1 MNSGRH
7 IFRGPKSLI
16 VTFYLWFLL
25 ALTLTVA
32 SAGAVFALWSD
43 GRWEERIAELAL
55 INVRLARDLTE
66 LSLSKGAAPEEL
78 GRLLAPVLEKDRAS
92 LAILEKDGVPLLVLP
107 HPQAGAGDPVIP
119 APDAIRAIGGG
130 EEVVEL
136 QWRRRFAIGLPIGL
150 PSGET
155 GVFYVTGHRHL
166 WPDREGSPRFLFG
179 LGAILVVG
187 WLLCWPLAAHLAR
200 PLRRMSRTADAVGR
214 GDLSARIRLHRRDEI
229 GRLARSFNAM
239 ADNLQQMVLGHKR
252 LLGDISHELRSPLA
266 RLRVA
271 LELARGEA
279 GGAAED
285 YLARAERETGALDGL
300 IEELLTYSRL
310 DASPHELH
318 REAVDLSRLIR
329 EVVEQEHPEAEA
341 RDVTLDVEAEGLPPV
356 TAERRLLARALGN
369 VLRNAIAH
377 APPGTAVRIAAKQR
391 SGRLE
396 IAVSDRGPGV
406 PNERLERIFEPFV
419 REDPARSRA
428 TGGVGL
434 GLAIARRAME
444 AHGGGARA
452 RLGEEGRGLTVELWL
467 PLDVPES
474 P

>member
-1 MNSGRH
+1 MVAEDKPIDLSVVAPVYNECDNLDPLVEELRE
-7 IFRGPKSLI
+7 
-16 VTFYLWFLL
+16 
-25 ALTLTVA
+25 TLTRD
-32 SAGAVFALWSD
+32 SLVFEIILVDD
-43 GRWEERIAELAL
+43 GSRDGSSERIAELAL
-55 INVRLARDLTE
+55 TNVRLARDLTE

-92 LAILEKDGVPLLVLP
+92 LAILEQDGVPLLVLP

-119 APDAIRAIGGG
+119 APDTIRAIGGG

-285 YLARAERETGALDGL
+285 YLARAERETFPSGLDM
-300 IEELLTYSRL
+300 R
-310 DASPHELH
+310 
-318 REAVDLSRLIR
+318 
-329 EVVEQEHPEAEA
+329 
-341 RDVTLDVEAEGLPPV
+341 PV
-356 TAERRLLARALGN
+356 
-369 VLRNAIAH
+369 H
-377 APPGTAVRIAAKQR
+377 
-391 SGRLE
+391 
-396 IAVSDRGPGV
+396 
-406 PNERLERIFEPFV
+406 
-419 REDPARSRA
+419 
-428 TGGVGL
+428 
-434 GLAIARRAME
+434 
-444 AHGGGARA
+444 
-452 RLGEEGRGLTVELWL
+452 
-467 PLDVPES
+467 
-474 P
+474 